1 MSFKSTVQK
10 KLNSGSSINAGE
22 LYLKIKPYKY
32 VSFDIFDTL
41 VKRNVENPT
50 DVFRL
55 MECKVGKGFADK
67 RIKAEREARHR
78 LFNSDKKE
86 VTIEDIYSRFPVSER
101 KELID
106 LELNIEFQLL
116 IPNRPVVDVYN
127 RCLAED
133 KTVFIVSDMYW
144 PQEAAERLLE
154 KIGVVSYKRL
164 YLSSSK
170 QAVKNDGSLFSLL
183 IKTEHINPRELIHI
197 GDSKAGDYAEP
208 QKLGVKAIQI
218 PRYTK
223 NIKYRGDENYSSLRM
238 NYLNTF
244 INNAVPCTNDPYY
257 KFGFAQFGKVLW
269 GYAHWIHDVAKEK
282 GITKLFFLA
291 RDGYIMKKAYDI
303 CVEDHSIETK
313 YLEVSRRSLR
323 GPILWMDNSFE
334 TILNMVVNAKLVSI
348 ESIFDGLGMD
358 IDRYQE
364 QLDQYGFH
372 KDTIFD
378 RRTIFSDENLKQLL
392 TDLTPDIIENSN
404 KEYSL
409 LTEYLK
415 QEGVSGKF
423 GIVDIGYAGSMQR
436 YLTQTLNNL
445 KIQHQITG
453 FYLGVANFYKKNEV
467 GGLDLDL
474 NGYLFDFKHNPHAVD
489 CRSSFVGL
497 FETLFL
503 EQSGSVKRYKRENG
517 RVVAE
522 RYPYEYFKDGKPTE
536 DYLKIKE
543 IQHGAIDFISIAAG
557 DLLLSGFKYKPSELF
572 AGIYETGTDPNS
584 YDLKLFADME
594 FYDEGITQRLAA
606 PKRMTYYILHKN
618 ELKNDFLQCRWK
630 TGFMKRLLKAN
641 LPYQKMYLTLQ
652 RLR

>member
-10 KLNSGSSINAGE
+10 KLNSGSSINADE

-55 MECKVGKGFADK
+55 MERIVGKGFADK
-67 RIKAEREARHR
+67 RIRAEREARKG
-78 LFNSDKKE
+78 LVNSGRKE
-86 VTIEDIYSRFPVSER
+86 VTMEDIYSYFPASER
-101 KELID
+101 KKLKD
-106 LELNIEFQLL
+106 LELNTEFQLL
-116 IPNRPVVDVYN
+116 IPNRPVIDVYN
-127 RCLAED
+127 RCLKEG
-133 KTVFIVSDMYW
+133 KTVFITSDMYW
-144 PQEAAERLLE
+144 PQETTERLLE

-164 YLSSSK
+164 YLSSSR
-170 QAVKNDGSLFSLL
+170 QAVKSDGSLFTLL
-183 IKTEHINPRELIHI
+183 VNTEHINSRELIHI

-244 INNAVPCTNDPYY
+244 INNVVPCTNDPYY

-323 GPILWMDNSFE
+323 GPILWMDYSFE

-372 KDTIFD
+372 RDTIFD
-378 RRTIFSDENLKQLL
+378 RRTIFLDEKLKQLL
-392 TDLTPDIIENSN
+392 TDLTTDIIENSK

-415 QEGVSGKF
+415 QEGVLGKF

-436 YLTQTLNNL
+436 YLTQTLNKL
-445 KIQHQITG
+445 EIQHQITG
-453 FYLGVANFYKKNEV
+453 FYLGVADFYKKNEV
-467 GGLDLDL
+467 DGLDLDL

-503 EQSGSVKRYKRENG
+503 EQGGSVKRYKSENG

-543 IQHGAIDFISIAAG
+543 IQHGAIDFVSIAAR
-557 DLLLSGFKYKPSELF
+557 DSLLSKFKYKPSELF

-606 PKRMTYYILHKN
+606 PKGMTHYILHKN

-630 TGFMKRLLKAN
+630 TGFMKRLLKVN
-641 LPYQKMYLTLQ
+641 LPYQKMYLALQ

>member
-1 MSFKSTVQK
+1 MSFKGTIKK
-10 KLNSGSSINAGE
+10 KLYSGSSINADE
-22 LYLKIKPYKY
+22 LYIKVKPYKY

-50 DVFRL
+50 DVFKL
-55 MECKVGKGFADK
+55 MEYKAGNGFADR
-67 RIKAEREARHR
+67 RIKAEREARQS
-78 LFNSDKKE
+78 LPKSDRKE
-86 VTIEDIYSRFPVSER
+86 VTIEDIYSHFPASER
-101 KELID
+101 KKLID
-106 LELNIEFQLL
+106 LELKTELHLL
-116 IPNRPVVDVYN
+116 VPNRPVIDAYN
-127 RCLAED
+127 RCLKEG
-133 KTVFIVSDMYW
+133 KTVFITSDMYW
-144 PQEAAERLLE
+144 SQEAVEKLLE

-170 QAVKNDGSLFSLL
+170 QAVKKDGSLFNLL
-183 IKTEHINPRELIHI
+183 VKTEHINPRELIHI
-197 GDSKAGDYAEP
+197 GDSKAGDYVEP
-208 QKLGVKAIQI
+208 QKLEINAIRI

-244 INNAVPCTNDPYY
+244 INNTVPCTNDPYY
-257 KFGFAQFGKVLW
+257 KFGYAQFGKVLW
-269 GYAHWIHDVAKEK
+269 GYSHWIHDVAKEK

-303 CVEDHSIETK
+303 CVMDHSIETR

-323 GPILWMDNSFE
+323 GPILWMS
-334 TILNMVVNAKLVSI
+334 M

-358 IDRYQE
+358 IDQYQDKLE
-364 QLDQYGFH
+364 QYGFH

-378 RRTIFSDENLKQLL
+378 RSSIYSNRKLKRLL
-392 TDLTPDIIENSN
+392 TDLTPYIIENSK

-415 QEGVSGKF
+415 QEGVSGRF

-436 YLTQTLNNL
+436 YLTQTLNKL
-445 KIQHQITG
+445 EIQHQITG
-453 FYLGVANFYKKNEV
+453 FYLGVADFYKKNEV
-467 GGLDLDL
+467 DGLDLDL

-503 EQSGSVKRYKRENG
+503 EQGGSVKRYKKENG
-517 RVVAE
+517 RIIAE

-543 IQHGAIDFISIAAG
+543 IQRGAIDFVSIASE
-557 DLLLSGFKYKPSELF
+557 DPLLSEFKYKSTELF
-572 AGIYETGTDPNS
+572 DGIYKTGTDPNS
-584 YDLKLFADME
+584 YDLKLFADIE
-594 FYDEGITQRLAA
+594 FYDEGITHRLAA
-606 PKRMTYYILHKN
+606 PKSMTYYLLHKN
-618 ELKNDFLQCRWK
+618 DLKNDFLQCRWK
-630 TGFMKRLLKAN
+630 IGFMKRLLKAK

>member
-1 MSFKSTVQK
+1 MSFKSTIKK
-10 KLNSGSSINAGE
+10 KLYSGSSINADE
-22 LYLKIKPYKY
+22 LYLKVKPYKY

-50 DVFRL
+50 DVFKL
-55 MECKVGKGFADK
+55 MEYKAGNGFADR
-67 RIKAEREARHR
+67 RIKAEREARQR
-78 LFNSDKKE
+78 LVKDGIKE
-86 VTIEDIYSRFPVSER
+86 VTIRDIYRYFTASKR
-101 KELID
+101 KKLID
-106 LELNIEFQLL
+106 LELKTEFQLL
-116 IPNRPVVDVYN
+116 VPNSPVIDVYN
-127 RCLAED
+127 RCLKEG
-133 KTVFIVSDMYW
+133 KTVFITSDMYW
-144 PQEAAERLLE
+144 SQEAVEKLLE

-170 QAVKNDGSLFSLL
+170 QFVKSDGSLFNLL
-183 IKTEHINPRELIHI
+183 VKTEHINPSELIHI
-197 GDSKAGDYAEP
+197 GDSKVGDYTEP
-208 QKLGVKAIQI
+208 KKLGINAIQI

-223 NIKYRGDENYSSLRM
+223 NIKYRGDEDYSSLRM

-244 INNAVPCTNDPYY
+244 INNTVPRTNDPYY
-257 KFGFAQFGKVLW
+257 KFGYAQFGKVLW
-269 GYAHWIHDVAKEK
+269 GYSHWIHDVAKEK

-291 RDGYIMKKAYDI
+291 RDGYIMKKAYDT
-303 CVEDHSIETK
+303 CVDDQSIETR
-313 YLEVSRRSLR
+313 YLEASRRSLR
-323 GPILWMDNSFE
+323 GPVLWMDSSYG

-358 IDRYQE
+358 INQYQDK
-364 QLDQYGFH
+364 LGQYGLH

-378 RRTIFSDENLKQLL
+378 RSSIYSDRKLKQLL
-392 TDLTPDIIENSN
+392 TDLTPDIIENSK
-404 KEYSL
+404 KEYSH

-436 YLTQTLNNL
+436 YLTQTLNEL
-445 KIQHQITG
+445 EIQHQITG
-453 FYLGVANFYKKNEV
+453 FYLGVADFYKKNEV

-503 EQSGSVKRYKRENG
+503 EQGGSVKRYKRENG

-543 IQHGAIDFISIAAG
+543 IQHGAIDFVSIASE
-557 DLLLSGFKYKPSELF
+557 DPLLSEFKYKPTELF
-572 AGIYETGTDPNS
+572 DGIYKTGTDPNS

-606 PKRMTYYILHKN
+606 PKSMTYYLLHKN

-630 TGFMKRLLKAN
+630 IGFMKRLLKAN
-641 LPYQKMYLTLQ
+641 LPYQKMYLALQ

>member
-1 MSFKSTVQK
+1 MSFKSTIKK
-10 KLNSGSSINAGE
+10 KLYSGSSINADE
-22 LYLKIKPYKY
+22 LYLKVEPYKY

-50 DVFRL
+50 DVFKI
-55 MECKVGKGFADK
+55 MEGNTGKGFADR
-67 RIKAEREARHR
+67 RIKAEREARQS
-78 LFNSDKKE
+78 LPKSDRKE
-86 VTIEDIYSRFPVSER
+86 VTIEDIYSYFPASER
-101 KELID
+101 KKLID
-106 LELNIEFQLL
+106 LELKTELHLL
-116 IPNRPVVDVYN
+116 VPNRPVIDVYN
-127 RCLAED
+127 RCLKEG
-133 KTVFIVSDMYW
+133 KTVFITSDMYW
-144 PQEAAERLLE
+144 SQEAVEKLLE

-170 QAVKNDGSLFSLL
+170 QAVKRDGSLFNLL
-183 IKTEHINPRELIHI
+183 VKTEHINPRELIHI
-197 GDSKAGDYAEP
+197 GDSKAGDYVEP
-208 QKLGVKAIQI
+208 QKLGINAIRI
-218 PRYTK
+218 PRYTN

-244 INNAVPCTNDPYY
+244 INNTVPCTNDPYY
-257 KFGFAQFGKVLW
+257 KFGYAQFGKVLW
-269 GYAHWIHDVAKEK
+269 GYSHWIHDVAKEK

-291 RDGYIMKKAYDI
+291 RDGYIMKKAYDT
-303 CVEDHSIETK
+303 CADDHSIETR

-323 GPILWMDNSFE
+323 GPILWMNSSFE
-334 TILNMVVNAKLVSI
+334 SLLNMVVNAKLVSM

-358 IDRYQE
+358 IDQYQDKLE
-364 QLDQYGFH
+364 QYGFH

-378 RRTIFSDENLKQLL
+378 RSSIYSNRKLKRLL
-392 TDLTPDIIENSN
+392 TDLTPYIIENSK

-415 QEGVSGKF
+415 QEGVSGRF

-436 YLTQTLNNL
+436 YLTQTLNKL
-445 KIQHQITG
+445 EIQHQITG
-453 FYLGVANFYKKNEV
+453 FYLGVADFYKKNEV
-467 GGLDLDL
+467 DGLDLDL

-503 EQSGSVKRYKRENG
+503 EQGGSVKRYKKENG

-543 IQHGAIDFISIAAG
+543 TQHGAIDFVSIASE
-557 DLLLSGFKYKPSELF
+557 DPLLSEFKYKPVELF
-572 AGIYETGTDPNS
+572 YGIYKTGTDPNS
-584 YDLKLFADME
+584 YDLRLFADME
-594 FYDEGITQRLAA
+594 FYDEGIIQKLAA
-606 PKRMTYYILHKN
+606 PKSIVHYALHSGD
-618 ELKNDFLQCRWK
+618 LKNDFLRCRWK

-641 LPYQKMYLTLQ
+641 LPYQKMYLVLQ